1 VADPLE
7 EFLAIVQ
14 RDLAASFVRVGDA
27 AEAAPEGEASLR
39 QELPDGRL
47 LTAVFPALPHDLEA
61 RRRRLEMLISAFADV
76 LAPGQDERRGR
87 TPRPPPARSLAEE
100 LAALAQRSGALEV
113 AVIDAFSPVVWG
125 SAGPLD
131 QASAPPVPAAPGASS
146 PDEIAALAHQTAHYP
161 WSVGLHSVGA
171 DDVSAAELGIT
182 SARGMRVDPEAVRL
196 IPYAVCARYRLM
208 PMGKSEG
215 RLLVA
220 MVDPRDVDA
229 IHDVVLVT
237 GLPVQPVLADESLPR
252 FLHHLDEAD
261 AEGHAPPSYD
271 EVMAA
276 IAPEERAAREPLAQ
290 RARDAWHRVVL
301 AHRALALVR
310 ELPEIELLHKGGQL
324 RHAEQG
330 EGFGYLARSFSAIYV
345 VVLVFDGPFDEFLV
359 KRALTHA
366 MPTIERLVEALPPLD
381 PPPRM
386 GSAAAVRP
394 PKRRR

>member
-1 VADPLE
+1 MADPLE

-14 RDLAASFVRVGDA
+14 RDLAAASVRVDG
-27 AEAAPEGEASLR
+27 AEAPPEGEANLR
-39 QELPDGRL
+39 HELPDGRI
-47 LTAVFPALPHDLEA
+47 LTAVFPALPVDLEA
-61 RRRRLEMLISAFADV
+61 RRRRLEMLVSAFADV
-76 LAPGQDERRGR
+76 LAPGHDERRGR
-87 TPRPPPARSLAEE
+87 TPRPPPARSLGEE

-125 SAGPLD
+125 SAGPLA
-131 QASAPPVPAAPGASS
+131 QHTMHPLPAAPGASS
-146 PDEIAALAHQTAHYP
+146 PDEIKALAHQTTHFP

-171 DDVSAAELGIT
+171 DDVSAAELGIA
-182 SARGMRVDPEAVRL
+182 SARGMRVDPVAVRL
-196 IPYAVCARYRLM
+196 IPYAVCARHKLM
-208 PMGKSEG
+208 PMGKSDD

-220 MVDPRDVDA
+220 MVDPRNVDA
-229 IHDVVLVT
+229 IYDVVLVT
-237 GLPVQPVLADESLPR
+237 GLEVQPVLADESLPR

-261 AEGHAPPSYD
+261 AEGHPPPSYD

-276 IAPEERAAREPLAQ
+276 ISPEDRAAREPA
-290 RARDAWHRVVL
+290 
-301 AHRALALVR
+301 AHRAREAWHGVILARAALAEVR
-310 ELPEIELLHKGGQL
+310 EMPEIEQLHKGGQL
-324 RHAEQG
+324 RRAVAR

-366 MPTIERLVEALPPLD
+366 LPTIERLVEALPPLD

-386 GSAAAVRP
+386 GSAAALRP